1 MYMYADDEVHETD
14 LFNFIYC
21 TQSPKN
27 VLSFIH
33 VYSIV
38 IWGVHLNL
46 GVTS

>member
-1 MYMYADDEVHETD
+1 MYTFADDEVHKTD
-14 LFNFIYC
+14 LFFFIYS
-21 TQSPKN
+21 TQSPKT

-38 IWGVHLNL
+38 IWGVHLNP